1 MFWKRKEQIEPRTKK
16 VLIEYLKTLRNQAVL
31 LAKEIENM
39 QKYIE
44 GLR

>member
-1 MFWKRKEQIEPRTKK
+1 MFWKKKGQIDPKTKK
-16 VLIEYLKTLRNQAVL
+16 VLTEDLKALRNQAVL
-31 LAKEIENM
+31 LAKELENM